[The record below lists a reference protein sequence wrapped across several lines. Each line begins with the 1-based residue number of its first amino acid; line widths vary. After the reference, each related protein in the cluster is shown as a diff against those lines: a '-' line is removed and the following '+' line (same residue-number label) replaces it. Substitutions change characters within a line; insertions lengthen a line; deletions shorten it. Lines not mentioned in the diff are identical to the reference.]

1 LFKDSSYSERMTV
14 YVTQM
19 QDPFEW

>member
-1 LFKDSSYSERMTV
+1 MTV

-19 QDPFEW
+19 LVVLPIW